1 MRGVPV
7 FPLHFQQKKLGID
20 RTLPVLS
27 LLARG
32 RHSAL
37 LSRKDV
43 PPELKHRVIFVRQTI
58 RYSQHIHYIRT
69 YILQKSNIARN
80 PPCCRCVYSY
90 QILHTVCW
98 QRNMSVARVKVIQN
112 SCLLHLK
119 NQGLRYSKYV
129 CQLLHLLIGVEN
141 KMPSLLASQKLGC
154 PAACSRHTMKQT

>member
-58 RYSQHIHYIRT
+58 RYSQELYIYICT
-69 YILQKSNIARN
+69 YIYSILQKSNIARN
-80 PPCCRCVYSY
+80 PPCCRCVYNY

-98 QRNMSVARVKVIQN
+98 KRNMSVARVKVIQN

-129 CQLLHLLIGVEN
+129 CQLLHLLIGVGN
-141 KMPSLLASQKLGC
+141 KMPSLLASQKLG
-154 PAACSRHTMKQT
+154 

>member
-58 RYSQHIHYIRT
+58 RYSQELYIYICT
-69 YILQKSNIARN
+69 YIYSILQKSNIARN
-80 PPCCRCVYSY
+80 PPCCRCVYNY

-129 CQLLHLLIGVEN
+129 CQLLHLLIGVGN
-141 KMPSLLASQKLGC
+141 KMPSLLASQKLG
-154 PAACSRHTMKQT
+154 